1 MSGYILQRDVCPSQ
15 RIKITQES
23 HAEGRD
29 RLKPG
34 TCQRGRSASQDEI
47 AQGSDNSTDHLQ
59 EADGQDAALAGMLSY
74 ADLLPSCQGLG
85 HRLRSHWRPSFV
97 PVPSVATLNKSP
109 FSASHC

>member
-1 MSGYILQRDVCPSQ
+1 MKAQKPEDQATSEYILQRDVCSSQ
-15 RIKITQES
+15 RIKISPES
-23 HAEGRD
+23 HTEGRD

-34 TCQRGRSASQDEI
+34 TYQRAGGSASRDEI

-85 HRLRSHWRPSFV
+85 HGLRSH
-97 PVPSVATLNKSP
+97 
-109 FSASHC
+109 